1 MEAYRFLIR
10 DLDALK
16 ARIARY
22 EEQWREALSG
32 IHDSTTQS
40 SETWHDNPQFDEVQ
54 QRAKM
59 LKSERDKLMTILHK
73 SVLVTPTA
81 PDGRVDIGSVVRV
94 RYTNTGR
101 EDRFIIG
108 SYMVLDD
115 DDDSRIS
122 YAAPLAELLCEHTQG
137 EAVVGVIGSR
147 KIELEILDV
156 GVSGEKERESAG

>member
-1 MEAYRFLIR
+1 METYRFLAR
-10 DLDALK
+10 DLEALK
-16 ARIARY
+16 TRIARY

-59 LKSERDKLMTILHK
+59 LKTERDKLAAILHN
-73 SVLVTPTA
+73 SELVTPAA
-81 PDGRVDIGSVVRV
+81 PNGRVDVGSVVQV
-94 RYTNTGR
+94 RYAKTGR
-101 EDRFIIG
+101 EEQFVIG

-122 YAAPLAELLCEHTQG
+122 YAAPLAKLLLGHRKG
-137 EAVVGVIGSR
+137 DAVAGKIGAK
-147 KIELEILDV
+147 KIEMEVLGVGQLE
-156 GVSGEKERESAG
+156 ESR